1 MSKVVLSSNG
11 LVRGLSNSDMIFS
24 DRKRPRT
31 LSDILTVSMMERQM
45 EETPG
50 DRVVGS
56 RLAPGPNEQ
65 KWRQR
70 PDARWTTTRLT
81 RPIPA
86 SPSPCPAS
94 VHLQHRLPYNHQH
107 VPCASWSQERH
118 ARDRN
123 RPYVLTSTRAVV
135 GAPHRRCSPCSP
147 S

>member
-1 MSKVVLSSNG
+1 M
-11 LVRGLSNSDMIFS
+11 
-24 DRKRPRT
+24 
-31 LSDILTVSMMERQM
+31 
-45 EETPG
+45 
-50 DRVVGS
+50 GS

-123 RPYVLTSTRAVV
+123 RPYVLTSTRAQSWGHRTGGALRALPAERGQVLV
-135 GAPHRRCSPCSP
+135 GSLGGVQEVRSVARELEAEGVSTRYCKVWEGAAVPACLGARCQ
-147 S
+147 